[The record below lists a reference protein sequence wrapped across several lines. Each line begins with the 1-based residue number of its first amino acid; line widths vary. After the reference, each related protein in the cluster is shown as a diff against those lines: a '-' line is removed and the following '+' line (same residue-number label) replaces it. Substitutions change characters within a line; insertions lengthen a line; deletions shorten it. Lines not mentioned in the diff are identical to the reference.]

1 MNISLAWLNTYLA
14 PAPGEPAG
22 PVTADQAEEALTH
35 AGFPI
40 EERLTLPGGDVRM
53 DVEVTSNR
61 GDCLSHVGLA
71 REVAAATGRRL
82 VMPEWSDPKTEG
94 AVDDHLELVNE
105 TPELCPLFTA
115 RVIRNVKVGPSPA
128 WLRERL
134 ESVGQRSINNVV
146 DVTNFINFELGHPC
160 HVFDLAKLAGGRL
173 VIRHAEKG
181 EKLTTLDAK
190 TRTLRGDEL
199 VVADDERATSLAG
212 VIGGADSEVTQA
224 TTDVVL
230 EMATWDP
237 VTVRTAARAHKVR
250 TDASYRFER
259 TVSPVEI
266 DYAATRAAALIC
278 ELTGGTLCQG
288 ALSEGADSPE
298 PRVVTLR
305 PARCRQILGYELP
318 DAEMIALLRAIEV
331 GVEHDDPSRLVCTI
345 PAFRD
350 DLTREIDLIE
360 EVCRLKGFRH
370 IPTPEK
376 LPLRVRPPQE
386 DERAMR
392 ELARVLTG
400 LGFSETVTF
409 SFVSPKDA
417 EAFVAPGLRTVGVD
431 DERRGAE
438 PTLRPSVLPS
448 LLACRRKNQDA
459 QAAAPGAVRLYE
471 ISAVFA
477 QTGERRNAER
487 PTLAMLLD
495 TPGEGTKR
503 TDDDLQAGVRLMRG
517 AVEAIGRAMIDVRAG
532 VELEPC
538 DPPAPAWRPDACAR
552 VRMVR
557 EGEAPT
563 TLGTIG
569 LLRPEIQQAYDLEIP
584 VVAGELDLTP
594 LLAAFPPRS
603 HVQPLPAFP
612 PIERDLSLIVDEAT
626 RWGEVEALIA
636 GAGLERLEGAAFVSV
651 YRGKQLGE
659 GKKSL
664 SLRLRFRDPARTLR
678 HEEVDPQVER
688 AIELAKATLRAT
700 LRT

>member
-1 MNISLAWLNTYLA
+1 MNISLEWLNAHLA
-14 PAPGEPAG
+14 PG
-22 PVTADQAEEALTH
+22 PDGALSPDQAEEALTH

-40 EERLTLPGGDVRM
+40 EERLALPGGDVRM
-53 DVEVTSNR
+53 DVEITSNR
-61 GDCLSHVGLA
+61 GDCLSHIGLA
-71 REVAAATGRRL
+71 REAAAATGRRL
-82 VMPEWSDPKTEG
+82 VMPGWSDPKAAG
-94 AVDDHLELVNE
+94 AIDDHLELVNE

-115 RVIRNVKVGPSPA
+115 RVIRNVKVGPSPD
-128 WLRERL
+128 WLVRRL
-134 ESVGQRSINNVV
+134 EAVGQRSINNVV

-160 HVFDLAKLAGGRL
+160 HVFDLAKLAGRRL
-173 VIRHAEKG
+173 TIRCAEPG
-181 EKLTTLDAK
+181 EKLTTLDGKA
-190 TRTLRGDEL
+190 RTLRGDEL

-212 VIGGADSEVTQA
+212 VIGGADSEVSQT

-259 TVSPVEI
+259 GVSPLEI

-288 ALSEGADSPE
+288 ALSEGAPDPE
-298 PRVVTLR
+298 PIVVTMR
-305 PARCRQILGYELP
+305 PARCRQILGYDLP

-331 GVEHDDPSRLVCTI
+331 GVEHDDPSTLVCTI
-345 PAFRD
+345 PAFRG

-360 EVCRLKGFRH
+360 EICRLKGFSH

-376 LPLRVRPPQE
+376 FPLRVRAPQE
-386 DERAMR
+386 EERAMR

-417 EAFVAPGLRTVGVD
+417 EAFVGEGLRVLGVD

-459 QAAAPGAVRLYE
+459 QAAAPGTVRLYE
-471 ISAVFA
+471 TSAVFA
-477 QTGERRNAER
+477 ETTDGRSAER

-503 TDDDLQAGVRLMRG
+503 TDDDLQAGVRLIRG
-517 AVEAIGRAMIDVRAG
+517 TVEAIGRAMADVRGAADF
-532 VELEPC
+532 EPC
-538 DPPAPAWRPDACAR
+538 DPPTTAWRAGACAR
-552 VRMVR
+552 VRLVR
-557 EGEAPT
+557 AGDEPLH
-563 TLGTIG
+563 LGTIG
-569 LLRPEIQQAYDLEIP
+569 LLSDKIQKAYDLEIP
-584 VVAGELDLTP
+584 VVAAELDLAP

-626 RWGEVEALIA
+626 RWGDVEALIA
-636 GAGLERLEGAAFVSV
+636 GAGLERLEAAAFVSV

-688 AIELAKATLRAT
+688 AIDLAKTKLNATLRA
-700 LRT
+700 